1 MKKYFIFAAAAVVAA
16 SCAKAPVP
24 VQTPDG
30 PEVPAVEGREAV
42 QFGSNLIANVE
53 TKANGSVDAWGGQDL
68 YIYGL
73 KKIKVGEKVKPLFKG
88 DTYKFIDN
96 VKATAPASGT
106 SDAIEVKKE
115 DNGEYFY
122 YEGTSTYYFFGYYV
136 DDAYKTNDDDVQGP
150 APEARQIS
158 ATTTPADSAIVL
170 PIKINGGQD
179 ILLAKASA
187 DYAFNQLSAEDKKA
201 YWTNDDQTW
210 TETNSTWNSQYA
222 FSAYSA
228 RRKVHPYLNFEHQL
242 AQINFFV
249 KSGTTFTNA
258 EGKVSPQLYVQS
270 VEFKDVNT
278 TAELYIAS
286 SSTDPQYKEG
296 IHIPNDG
303 PKTTIAV
310 TKAEGGEQASVKR
323 VELTPVPVPNKGDA
337 NQAIGAATMLFPA
350 ESYSIEIK
358 LSQEGTT
365 YVQPITVTLDPA
377 NIKIYNGESSK
388 WETPTPAKTSFEA
401 GYKYNVIVTVYG
413 LEKIDI
419 TVELEKWGYGGEAN
433 LDTDEAPEF

>member
-88 DTYKFIDN
+88 DTYKFIEN

-187 DYAFNQLSAEDKKA
+187 DYAFGKVSESDKIT
-201 YWTNDDQTW
+201 YWTKDGQ
-210 TETNSTWNSQYA
+210 STWNSNYA

-258 EGKVSPQLYVQS
+258 EGTKVSPQLYVQS

-278 TAELYIAS
+278 TADLYIAS
-286 SSTDPQYKEG
+286 SSTDKKEG
-296 IHIPNDG
+296 IHDEGN
-303 PKTTIAV
+303 KETIAV
-310 TKAEGGEQASVKR
+310 TKAEGGESASVKR

-337 NQAIGAATMLFPA
+337 NKEIGAATMLFPA
-350 ESYSIEIK
+350 NSYSIEIK
-358 LSQEGTT
+358 LSQDGTT

-377 NIKIYNGESSK
+377 NIKIYNDESSK

-401 GYKYNVIVTVYG
+401 GYKYNVFVTVYG

-433 LDTDEAPEF
+433 LDTDEAPEI

>member
-53 TKANGSVDAWGGQDL
+53 TKANGSVDAWGGQNL

-73 KKIKVGEKVKPLFKG
+73 KRIKVDGGSKSLFKG
-88 DTYKFIDN
+88 VTYEFIDN

-106 SDAIEVKKE
+106 SDAIEVKK
-115 DNGEYFY
+115 DNGEDFY
-122 YEGTSTYYFFGYYV
+122 YEGTSTYDFFGYYV
-136 DDAYKTNDDDVQGP
+136 DDAYKTDDAVAAP
-150 APEARQIS
+150 EPEARALS
-158 ATTTPADSAIVL
+158 TTATPADSAIVL

-187 DYAFNQLSAEDKKA
+187 DYAFNKLSNEDKKA
-201 YWTNDDQTW
+201 YWTADNSQDWSSQT
-210 TETNSTWNSQYA
+210 NNTWNSKYA
-222 FSAYSA
+222 FSAYAA

-249 KSGTTFTNA
+249 KSGTTFTDA
-258 EGKVSPQLYVQS
+258 EGHKVSPQLYVES
-270 VEFKDVNT
+270 VEFLDVNT
-278 TAELYIAS
+278 TADLYIAS
-286 SSTDPQYKEG
+286 SSADPQYKEG
-296 IHIPNDG
+296 LHNEG
-303 PKTTIAV
+303 TKGTIAV
-310 TKAEGGEQASVKR
+310 TQVTSVSDPAR
-323 VELTPVPVPNKGDA
+323 VALTKVTVPNKGED
-337 NQAIGAATMLFPA
+337 NKEIGAATMLFPA
-350 ESYSIEIK
+350 DSYSIEIK
-358 LSQEGTT
+358 LSQDGTT
-365 YVQPITVTLDPA
+365 YVQPIPVTLDPA
-377 NIKIYNGESSK
+377 NIRIYNNESSN
-388 WETPTPAKTSFEA
+388 WETPNPAKTAFEA